1 MSFMNNK
8 QFKHI
13 IIVGGQRCGTT
24 YLLNLLKTSKQFL
37 LTNKIFPEPKYF
49 LQKNPSYI
57 DYLKNHFKI
66 TKNENERILVEK
78 STTYYENYNALKNI
92 SLILE
97 EYYLIL
103 ILRDPIKRAISNYA
117 MSFKNGFE
125 VFDLNKAFSRELNN
139 ERRISIKQ
147 TSTDPQDYIG
157 RSMYMQKIKNI
168 IEIIPKDRLIV
179 ITSESIFKNPI
190 MIFEVLQRKGLFDL
204 KYGIDEK
211 SFSKISIEKIN
222 NLSYDFNSLLNKDIH
237 RELLDLFSQ
246 DKKFLI
252 KNFNL
257 DLTYWQ

>member
-1 MSFMNNK
+1 M
-8 QFKHI
+8 QH
-13 IIVGGQRCGTT
+13 
-24 YLLNLLKTSKQFL
+24 
-37 LTNKIFPEPKYF
+37 
-49 LQKNPSYI
+49 NPSYI
-57 DYLKNHFKI
+57 NYLKNHFKI
-66 TKNENERILVEK
+66 EKNENEKVLVEK
-78 STTYYENYNALKNI
+78 STSYYENYKALKKIN
-92 SLILE
+92 LILDK
-97 EYYLIL
+97 YYLIL

-125 VFDLNKAFSRELNN
+125 TYELNQAFSRELNN
-139 ERRISIKQ
+139 ERSTSIKQ

-179 ITSESIFKNPI
+179 ITSESIFKNPMI
-190 MIFEVLQRKGLFDL
+190 IFEVLKSKGLFDL

>member
-1 MSFMNNK
+1 MSFMNRN

-13 IIVGGQRCGTT
+13 IIIGGQRCGTT

-49 LQKNPSYI
+49 LKKNPSYRN
-57 DYLKNHFKI
+57 YLKNHFNI
-66 TKNENERILVEK
+66 QKNDNKMILVEK

-92 SLILE
+92 NLILDN
-97 EYYLIL
+97 YYLIL

-125 VFDLNKAFSRELNN
+125 VFDLNQAFSREFNN
-139 ERRISIKQ
+139 ERRTSINHI
-147 TSTDPQDYIG
+147 STDPQDYIG

-168 IEIIPKDRLIV
+168 LEIIPKDRLIV
-179 ITSESIFKNPI
+179 ITSESIFKNPKI
-190 MIFEVLQRKGLFDL
+190 IFEVLQKKALFDFHN
-204 KYGIDEK
+204 GIDEK
-211 SFSKISIEKIN
+211 YFSKVSIEKIN
-222 NLSYDFNSLLNKDIH
+222 SLSYDFNSLLNKDIH